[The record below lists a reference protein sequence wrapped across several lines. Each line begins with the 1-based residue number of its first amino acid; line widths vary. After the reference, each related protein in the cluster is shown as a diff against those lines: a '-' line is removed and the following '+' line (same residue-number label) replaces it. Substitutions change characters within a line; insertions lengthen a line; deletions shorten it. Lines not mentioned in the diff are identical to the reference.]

1 MLGAL
6 SLSLISGSASGE
18 QGDTFLPSQA
28 RVGIVD
34 FAYLE
39 VSDQV
44 SDNCWTNSDTIRAK
58 SRLSF
63 EREGI
68 PVLGYDPAFFG
79 TRVVFA
85 KVTAFGFRTSG
96 VCAVSARFS
105 VSAPVDNRWVSSE
118 TGEGYYLDYWAT
130 VFERNSIFSNGTNVN
145 QQLAEFYEAA
155 VSDFVSDWISANR
168 TEEVRRF
175 RQNFPKQDGMPMSQ
189 EELDAW
195 IASLAG
201 QE

>member
-1 MLGAL
+1 M
-6 SLSLISGSASGE
+6 
-18 QGDTFLPSQA
+18 
-28 RVGIVD
+28 
-34 FAYLE
+34 
-39 VSDQV
+39 
-44 SDNCWTNSDTIRAK
+44 
-58 SRLSF
+58 
-63 EREGI
+63 
-68 PVLGYDPAFFG
+68 
-79 TRVVFA
+79 
-85 KVTAFGFRTSG
+85 
-96 VCAVSARFS
+96 SARFS

-130 VFERNSIFSNGTNVN
+130 IFERNAIFSNGTNVN

-175 RQNFPKQDGMPMSQ
+175 RLSFPKQDGMPLSQ